1 MANKSIKTG
10 LTAVALIICS
20 AAIAEDYNG
29 GTTDGS
35 SKYGDITN
43 VLNGGTYNTYYGG
56 NVNTVSAGS
65 PSGDVYGNVTNELT
79 GVTITG
85 NFIGANWTNDSSGKP
100 SGIGGVSGKVTNIF
114 DNSEILGRTYGGN
127 LSSGPNSQW
136 TIGEI
141 GEIETIVRN
150 GSHIKEIGISGGAA
164 ISRIKGGVTL
174 IVEDSAVDEIYHNG
188 DIYIGGDCNISIKNS
203 EVKNYFEAYP
213 APGNSSWTKNG
224 IGGNLNI
231 TIEGNSVID
240 GRAYPSLT
248 GDSSINCGGA
258 CSIGGNINFTI
269 KDNAKVMGWISAGNQ
284 NNPDSTAKIANF
296 NVESYA
302 GETPLSIR
310 GFDEVSITDS
320 TVEFANSF
328 DVEKLTVD
336 TASTVAL
343 ADGTSF
349 GKLSVV
355 FADGVFEEG
364 ETFKFSIGDVFTDT
378 TIVLSALEDGSSF
391 TVLDSE
397 GNEWSAVYDGA
408 GNILI
413 GAMIPEASHYAFI
426 FGIVAIIF
434 AAQRKRSK

>member
-1 MANKSIKTG
+1 
-10 LTAVALIICS
+10 
-20 AAIAEDYNG
+20 
-29 GTTDGS
+29 
-35 SKYGDITN
+35 
-43 VLNGGTYNTYYGG
+43 
-56 NVNTVSAGS
+56 
-65 PSGDVYGNVTNELT
+65 
-79 GVTITG
+79 
-85 NFIGANWTNDSSGKP
+85 
-100 SGIGGVSGKVTNIF
+100 
-114 DNSEILGRTYGGN
+114 
-127 LSSGPNSQW
+127 
-136 TIGEI
+136 
-141 GEIETIVRN
+141 
-150 GSHIKEIGISGGAA
+150 
-164 ISRIKGGVTL
+164 
-174 IVEDSAVDEIYHNG
+174 
-188 DIYIGGDCNISIKNS
+188 
-203 EVKNYFEAYP
+203 
-213 APGNSSWTKNG
+213 
-224 IGGNLNI
+224 
-231 TIEGNSVID
+231 
-240 GRAYPSLT
+240 
-248 GDSSINCGGA
+248 
-258 CSIGGNINFTI
+258 
-269 KDNAKVMGWISAGNQ
+269 MGWISAGNQ

-355 FADGVFEEG
+355 FADEVFEEG
-364 ETFKFSIGDVFTDT
+364 ETFEFSIGDVFTDT